1 LEAKAKKLNIS
12 TGARHMLVATFYFAL
27 MNIFIKTV
35 THLPVMEIVFFR
47 CGISFLICFAE
58 MKRTGISMRG
68 SNYGLLFIRG
78 AVGTSALYLYF
89 ITITHMSLGTAVII
103 QYLSPIFT
111 TILALF
117 ILNEK
122 VRPVTWFF
130 FLISF
135 SGVFVMK
142 GLDTTID
149 VVFLT
154 IGIASSILSAFAYI
168 TIRAL
173 KNKEHPMLVVLYF
186 QLVGAVTGLIFSIP
200 NFEMP
205 HGMDWLYL
213 VLIGIFTQLGQVNLT
228 KSLQQENVAKVSII
242 NYTGVVYAVAAG
254 FFIFGE
260 QYSSGT
266 LLGMLLVIA
275 GVVLS
280 MFYR

>member
-1 LEAKAKKLNIS
+1 
-12 TGARHMLVATFYFAL
+12 
-27 MNIFIKTV
+27 
-35 THLPVMEIVFFR
+35 
-47 CGISFLICFAE
+47 
-58 MKRTGISMRG
+58 
-68 SNYGLLFIRG
+68 
-78 AVGTSALYLYF
+78 
-89 ITITHMSLGTAVII
+89 MSLGTAVII

-122 VRPVTWFF
+122 VRPVTWLF

-154 IGIASSILSAFAYI
+154 IGITSSILSAFAYI

-186 QLVGAVTGLIFSIP
+186 QLVGAVTGMVFCIP

-213 VLIGIFTQLGQVNLT
+213 LLIGVFTQLGQVNLT
-228 KSLQQENVAKVSII
+228 KSLQQEKVAKVSII
-242 NYTGVVYAVAAG
+242 NYTGVMYAVAAG

-260 QYSSGT
+260 HYSSGT
-266 LLGMLLVIA
+266 LFGMLLVIA